1 MLAAGDVM
9 TSFWSKAAAA
19 VGNHARGEV
28 IPANFSTDAN
38 TRRSIRRDPPPS
50 ASGLAATDDQL
61 RLRLAEEI
69 EYARRMLDIMGD
81 ELTGDGAMVV
91 RHARAL
97 QSIDIVGQMLGH
109 LATVIRSNDPE
120 AAIERIGMTEL
131 KARLTRKSL

>member
-1 MLAAGDVM
+1 M
-9 TSFWSKAAAA
+9 TSFWSKAAAEA
-19 VGNHARGEV
+19 ADHKSGDV
-28 IPANFSTDAN
+28 IPADFGGDAER
-38 TRRSIRRDPPPS
+38 RRSIRRDPPPS
-50 ASGLAATDDQL
+50 SQGLAATDDTL
-61 RLRLAEEI
+61 RLRLAEEL

-81 ELTGDGAMVV
+81 DLTRDGAMVV

-131 KARLTRKSL
+131 KARLTRKTL